1 MLSGCGCE
9 VEYVSGNT
17 KSWLGCV
24 VDCVSGNT
32 KRQKI
37 VMPIL
42 TLSNSSM
49 SPGISCW
56 EQYIVN
62 KLSHV
67 IVINDS

>member
-1 MLSGCGCE
+1 MSFVCGFA

-17 KSWLGCV
+17 KSWLGYV

-32 KRQKI
+32 KRCKI
-37 VMPIL
+37 VMLIL
-42 TLSNSSM
+42 TLSNCSM
-49 SPGISCW
+49 SPGISSS